1 MAACAGV
8 QKVSRPIE
16 RCQEM
21 SQMMPT
27 FALVAATS
35 VAATYQGRCAA
46 SGGARVAG
54 AAAAVM
60 GYLSPEP
67 PATSPLPRHF
77 SKIFF
82 TCWCASFSA
91 CLAVMRPVAALA
103 NMVGRT
109 KVSNTSLSAG
119 FAGPG
124 CPMFVAHC
132 KAVLIGLSLEG
143 GFEPKGSFAV
153 TCSSHLLPE
162 AIFCATGAPGSATEP
177 VKDGKLDS
185 LLPRTASR

>member
-54 AAAAVM
+54 AAAAVI
-60 GYLSPEP
+60 GLLVTRAAGGQSS
-67 PATSPLPRHF
+67 AAPLLEDLLHLLVRVVRRLPGG
-77 SKIFF
+77 
-82 TCWCASFSA
+82 
-91 CLAVMRPVAALA
+91 LAARRPVGDQGGVAAGA
-103 NMVGRT
+103 EHV
-109 KVSNTSLSAG
+109 
-119 FAGPG
+119 
-124 CPMFVAHC
+124 
-132 KAVLIGLSLEG
+132 
-143 GFEPKGSFAV
+143 
-153 TCSSHLLPE
+153 
-162 AIFCATGAPGSATEP
+162 APGG
-177 VKDGKLDS
+177 V
-185 LLPRTASR
+185 RWSR

>member
-54 AAAAVM
+54 AAAAVI
-60 GYLSPEP
+60 GVLVTRAPGDQPLAP
-67 PATSPLPRHF
+67 PPLED
-77 SKIFF
+77 
-82 TCWCASFSA
+82 
-91 CLAVMRPVAALA
+91 LL
-103 NMVGRT
+103 
-109 KVSNTSLSAG
+109 
-119 FAGPG
+119 
-124 CPMFVAHC
+124 
-132 KAVLIGLSLEG
+132 
-143 GFEPKGSFAV
+143 
-153 TCSSHLLPE
+153 HLLVRVVQRLLCGH
-162 AIFCATGAPGSATEP
+162 AAPRRVGGHGRGDESVEH
-177 VKDGKLDS
+177 
-185 LLPRTASR
+185 

>member
-54 AAAAVM
+54 AAAAV
-60 GYLSPEP
+60 
-67 PATSPLPRHF
+67 
-77 SKIFF
+77 
-82 TCWCASFSA
+82 
-91 CLAVMRPVAALA
+91 
-103 NMVGRT
+103 
-109 KVSNTSLSAG
+109 
-119 FAGPG
+119 
-124 CPMFVAHC
+124 
-132 KAVLIGLSLEG
+132 IGLLVTRAAGDQSSAAPLLEDLL
-143 GFEPKGSFAV
+143 
-153 TCSSHLLPE
+153 HLLVRVVQRL
-162 AIFCATGAPGSATEP
+162 PGGHAA
-177 VKDGKLDS
+177 
-185 LLPRTASR
+185 RSRVGEHGGEDEGVEHLALGRVRRSRVPDVRGPQGGTDRLELGGRVRAE